1 MSCRVSTLC
10 RFLHPKPPILVLS
23 RPSTTHVSHHR
34 DTDQDHAFLSIY
46 CQIFG
51 YKRNPLD
58 PTRLELLPHLRS
70 DPLSSPLLL
79 NKFISVCAK
88 SVLLDVGIQLHA
100 SIVKLGFSSN
110 VHIGSALI
118 SMYCKCGVVSEAQ
131 KLFDEMT
138 EKNVVVWN
146 SLICGYLQV
155 KCPMIS
161 VNLFMD
167 MLKLGIDPAP
177 LTMSAV
183 LVACSQME
191 AYELGTQLHSLC
203 LKLEFDHNVVLGTNF
218 IDVYSKCR
226 DLEASRRVFD
236 HMVERNVITWTS
248 MVSGY
253 AQNNQPEKAMVL
265 IREMLRLGFDPNHV
279 TYNSLLSSFSTHDH
293 LDNCRQI
300 HCCVIREGF
309 EANEYVVVTLM
320 TVYSECNGSLDD
332 FWKACSGIR
341 KWDKVSLNALIA
353 GLSNLGNGEE
363 ALIRYSLMREAG
375 IETDHFV
382 FSSILNSAGI
392 TSALND
398 GKKIHALILKYG
410 YASNLNVQNGLVSMY
425 ARCGNISDSKKVF
438 SSMDSHDV
446 ISWNSLLSGYAHH
459 GHGKEAVELFEKM
472 KSSEIKPNDTT
483 FLAVLTAC
491 SHVGM
496 LDKGLQYFELMMND
510 KTLAPPRM
518 EHYAIIV
525 DLLGRY
531 GYLPEAES
539 IINKMP
545 IEAGPSTYKS
555 LLNACQIHGNK
566 EIALRSAEK
575 LLKLYPDD
583 PATYILLSNILHDR
597 GNWADGAGVRKLMY
611 VRGLAK
617 NPGYS
622 WI

>member
-1 MSCRVSTLC
+1 
-10 RFLHPKPPILVLS
+10 
-23 RPSTTHVSHHR
+23 
-34 DTDQDHAFLSIY
+34 
-46 CQIFG
+46 
-51 YKRNPLD
+51 
-58 PTRLELLPHLRS
+58 
-70 DPLSSPLLL
+70 
-79 NKFISVCAK
+79 
-88 SVLLDVGIQLHA
+88 
-100 SIVKLGFSSN
+100 
-110 VHIGSALI
+110 
-118 SMYCKCGVVSEAQ
+118 MYCKCGVVSEAQ
-131 KLFDEMT
+131 KLFDEIT

-155 KCPMIS
+155 KCPLIS

-177 LTMSAV
+177 LTM
-183 LVACSQME
+183 
-191 AYELGTQLHSLC
+191 
-203 LKLEFDHNVVLGTNF
+203 
-218 IDVYSKCR
+218 
-226 DLEASRRVFD
+226 
-236 HMVERNVITWTS
+236 
-248 MVSGY
+248 
-253 AQNNQPEKAMVL
+253 
-265 IREMLRLGFDPNHV
+265 
-279 TYNSLLSSFSTHDH
+279 
-293 LDNCRQI
+293 QI

-332 FWKACSGIR
+332 FWKACSGIS

-353 GLSNLGNGEE
+353 GLSNLGYGEE

-392 TSALND
+392 ISALND

-410 YASNLNVQNGLVSMY
+410 YASNLNLQNGLVSMY
-425 ARCGNISDSKKVF
+425 ARCGNISDSKKAF

-531 GYLPEAES
+531 EYLPEAES

-555 LLNACQIHGNK
+555 LLNACRIHGNK